1 MGVLPLQFL
10 NNFSHEKLK
19 LIGNE
24 LFDIIGLEDNLGPK
38 INVLLKV
45 QRVNGDTENIDL
57 LCRIDTDGEAEYYLN
72 SGILHYVLRQLAA

>member
-1 MGVLPLQFL
+1 M
-10 NNFSHEKLK
+10 K

-57 LCRIDTDGEAEYYLN
+57 LCRIDTDGEAELSKWWNITLCIKTVSRLINLKYMYKEN
-72 SGILHYVLRQLAA
+72 LRAI